1 MTPVVYPNLK
11 ITNIRIYKL
20 DIPRKDVFTIATMSL
35 DKCENVLVQ
44 METNEGITGWGEAS
58 PFHAIVG
65 ETQRIDLAAALD
77 LREILLNKNPLNIAA
92 LVNLMDYYL
101 PNNPTIKSA
110 FDMALYDIAAKVA
123 GLPLYLFLGGEKRPL
138 ETDFTLSIGSAVE
151 ASEKARQVLE
161 MGYRMIKVKVG
172 INDREDY
179 HRLENIRKAV
189 GEEPVIRID
198 ANQGWNRIQAV
209 NNLKRFEPFGIEFVE
224 QPCRASDPQ
233 GLKYISEHSPIPV
246 MADESIFSPFDAIN
260 LIRADAVPYFNV
272 KLSKSGGIYN
282 ALRIAHIAEAGG
294 RVCMVGCMSES
305 PLGLTAAAHLALASP
320 VFQFFDLD
328 SFLEHAENPILG
340 GVTIEKGMV
349 EVPDSPGLGAEPD
362 PAYLKKLEEVR

>member
-1 MTPVVYPNLK
+1 MHPSELPTLK
-11 ITNIRIYKL
+11 ITNIRIYKFN
-20 DIPRKDVFTIATMSL
+20 IPRKDVFTIATMSL
-35 DKCENVLVQ
+35 DKCENVLIQ
-44 METNEGITGWGEAS
+44 METNEGVTGWGEAS

-77 LREILLNKNPLNIAA
+77 LREILLGKNPLNIAA
-92 LVNLMDYYL
+92 LVDLMDYYL

-110 FDMALYDIAAKVA
+110 FDMALWDIAAKVA
-123 GLPLYLFLGGEKRPL
+123 GMPLYLFLGGEKRPI
-138 ETDFTLSIGSAVE
+138 ETDFTLSIGSAEE
-151 ASEKARQVLE
+151 AQEKARQVVD

-172 INDREDY
+172 IDDEEDY
-179 HRLENIRKAV
+179 RRLENIRSAV

-209 NNLKRFEPFGIEFVE
+209 QNLRRFEPFGIEFVE
-224 QPCRASDPQ
+224 QPCRATDPQ
-233 GLKYISEHSPIPV
+233 GLKYISDHSPIPV
-246 MADESIFSPFDAIN
+246 MADESIFSPFDAMN

-320 VFQFFDLD
+320 VFRFFDLD

-340 GVTIEKGMV
+340 GVKIEKGMV
-349 EVPDSPGLGAEPD
+349 EIPDEPGLGAEPD